1 MKNMKKKRNRKAT
14 KKENLD
20 AGLLVDDMCINEIVT
35 KKRPI

>member
-1 MKNMKKKRNRKAT
+1 MKKKRNRKNEE